1 MFLPLEQV
9 LIILGALS
17 SENLERVV
25 VDCSYIDRKK
35 RGIFDMRE
43 TQRSLIDLLNRDNIK
58 SRYGVNK
65 DGITLLLY

>member
-43 TQRSLIDLLNRDNIK
+43 TQRSLIDLLNRDDIK

>member
-17 SENLERVV
+17 SEKLERVV
-25 VDCSYIDRKK
+25 VDSSYIDRKK

-43 TQRSLIDLLNRDNIK
+43 TQRSLINLLNRDNIK
-58 SRYGVNK
+58 SRYGANK